1 MVIKNLHVW
10 GFSLFLLL
18 VSTWVWSAPNQI
30 MFTHDLPH
38 DASLAQSKGVP
49 LLVIFTSSDCVYCE
63 RSMQD
68 YLIPM
73 QQNPQYAHKILI
85 RRIQITDETRLTG
98 WDGKPTTG
106 KAYAASL
113 NIKLTPTIIVF
124 TPDGKQA
131 SDPIVGVDSE
141 DYYGGYLDNAIDA
154 GLAKMHPAI
163 HSPSQAN

>member
-1 MVIKNLHVW
+1 MIKFLRLA
-10 GFSLFLLL
+10 GLSLFFSLFSAL
-18 VSTWVWSAPNQI
+18 TWSAPQQI
-30 MFTHDLPH
+30 IYTHNLPQ
-38 DASLAQSKGVP
+38 DARIAQKKGVP
-49 LLVIFTSSDCVYCE
+49 LLVIFTSPECAYCE

-73 QQNPQYAHKILI
+73 QQNPQYTHKVMI
-85 RRIQITDETRLTG
+85 RRIQITDDTPLTG
-98 WDGKPTTG
+98 WDGKPTSG
-106 KAYAASL
+106 KLYAASL

-154 GLAKMHPAI
+154 GLAKMHAAG
-163 HSPSQAN
+163 H

>member
-1 MVIKNLHVW
+1 MIKYLHIL
-10 GFSLFLLL
+10 GFSLFLSLASVL
-18 VSTWVWSAPNQI
+18 ASAAPSQI

-73 QQNPQYAHKILI
+73 QQNPQYAHKVLI
-85 RRIQITDETRLTG
+85 RRIQISDDTRLTG

-106 KAYAASL
+106 KDYAASL

-124 TPDGKQA
+124 TPDGRQA

-154 GLAKMHPAI
+154 GLAKMHPTI

>member
-1 MVIKNLHVW
+1 MIKFLRLA
-10 GFSLFLLL
+10 GLSLFFSLFSALA
-18 VSTWVWSAPNQI
+18 WSAPQQI
-30 MFTHDLPH
+30 IYTHNLPQ
-38 DASLAQSKGVP
+38 DAHIAQKKGVP
-49 LLVIFTSSDCVYCE
+49 LLVIFTSPECAYCE

-73 QQNPQYAHKILI
+73 QQNPQYTHKVMI
-85 RRIQITDETRLTG
+85 RRIQITDDTPLTG
-98 WDGKPTTG
+98 WDGKPTSG
-106 KAYAASL
+106 KLYAASL

-154 GLAKMHPAI
+154 GLAKMHAAG
-163 HSPSQAN
+163 H